1 MCCGKLALGRRLAH
15 WIGRCFQDQ
24 YLGWVRAGQ
33 RKWIGWREQLGCG
46 GLQQRSQPSPQEA
59 PELEYSEMCFTEAQ
73 NYPAKD
79 FISQYPLQLV
89 WPHDQDMSKTS
100 ERKWY
105 VQLSV
110 VSLRKNNKETCLPF
124 PLSPFS
130 LDGMQ
135 MWWRGLGSQTRSWGR
150 IQVLERVEQWGRKS
164 LVPTCQSAPSVVLDH
179 IHFTLSSPPLL
190 KPLLFWYLWH

>member
-1 MCCGKLALGRRLAH
+1 MCSGKLALGRRLVH

-33 RKWIGWREQLGCG
+33 GKWIGCREQLGCG

-59 PELEYSEMCFTEAQ
+59 PELECSEMCFTGAQ

-79 FISQYPLQLV
+79 FISQHPLQLV
-89 WPHDQDMSKTS
+89 WSRDQDMYKTC

-105 VQLSV
+105 VQHSI
-110 VSLRKNNKETCLPF
+110 VSLRKNNEETCFPF
-124 PLSPFS
+124 PLSPFP

-135 MWWRGLGSQTRSWGR
+135 MWWRGLDSQTRSWGGS
-150 IQVLERVEQWGRKS
+150 QVLERVEQWGRKS
-164 LVPTCQSAPSVVLDH
+164 LVPHVSQLFQFSWTTS
-179 IHFTLSSPPLL
+179 ISPFPFL
-190 KPLLFWYLWH
+190 PY